1 MKAPKPLTVAAVLGA
16 LLLFGACASG
26 KKGVRTTPQGE
37 PAGAVAPAAGQV
49 PAQAG
54 LPPGLPVL
62 EKDAL
67 NGETPAE
74 RNGNGSLDKE
84 ESAAALEEALT
95 SYQDGQAAL
104 DRGDL
109 DTALARLD
117 EAYGLILKAKL
128 PPDSPLNQEKNDLRI
143 LIAQRI
149 QQAYAIRLP
158 APGSMDK
165 SIPLAENPWVQKE
178 IESFQ
183 TKERRLFEE
192 GYKRSGLYRPM
203 IVDEFRKAGL
213 PEQLSWLPM
222 IESWFKVRALSRA
235 RALGLWQF
243 ISSTGYRYGLRR
255 DKYVDE
261 RMDPLKATQAAA
273 KYLAELHDLFGEW
286 TTALASYNC
295 GEFRVQNTIRSQRVD
310 YLDNFWDLFQ
320 NLPYETARFVPRFIA
335 ALHIINDPAKYG
347 ITLPEPDPP
356 LVSETVTI
364 EQPVKLAALSAQ
376 LGLDPLMLSFLN
388 PELRNDS
395 TPNASYALKV
405 PAGYGERV
413 MAALPAVPRWIPPDV
428 VFSWHSVRSG
438 DTLGSIARRY
448 RTSVAAIQRLNNLRS
463 STLIRPGQKLKIPG
477 RGGLPAEE
485 TGAAGTTTSPAPRAG
500 AQVAAA
506 ADRVIH
512 RVKPGDTLFALAR
525 TYGTSIV
532 RIREVNRLRDD
543 SLAIGQTLTIPSNRI

>member
-1 MKAPKPLTVAAVLGA
+1 MKPSKLVTAIAVIGS
-16 LLLFGACASG
+16 LLFFGACASG
-26 KKGVRTTPQGE
+26 NKGVRTSPREDPATTVV
-37 PAGAVAPAAGQV
+37 PAGEQV
-49 PAQAG
+49 PAPAHP
-54 LPPGLPVL
+54 LPVLPVL
-62 EKDAL
+62 EQDDL
-67 NGETPAE
+67 SGEAPAE
-74 RNGNGSLDKE
+74 RNGNGSPDKE
-84 ESAAALEEALT
+84 ESAAALEDALV
-95 SYQDGQAAL
+95 SYQEGQAAL

-109 DTALARLD
+109 DAALARLD
-117 EAYGLILKAKL
+117 EAYASILKARL
-128 PPDSPLNQEKNDLRI
+128 PSDSPLCQEKSDLRI

-158 APGSMDK
+158 APGAMDK

-192 GYKRSGLYRPM
+192 GYKRAGLYRPM

-261 RMDPLKATQAAA
+261 RMDPLKSTQAAA

-295 GEFRVQNTIRSQRVD
+295 GEFRVQKTIRSQRVD

-347 ITLPEPDPP
+347 FTLPEPDPP
-356 LVSETVTI
+356 LVFETVTI
-364 EQPVKLAALSAQ
+364 EQPVKLATLSAA

-395 TPNASYALKV
+395 TPNATLRPQGSRRLRGEGRSR
-405 PAGYGERV
+405 PAGRPP
-413 MAALPAVPRWIPPDV
+413 LDPARCRLLLAFRPE
-428 VFSWHSVRSG
+428 
-438 DTLGSIARRY
+438 RRY
-448 RTSVAAIQRLNNLRS
+448 
-463 STLIRPGQKLKIPG
+463 PG
-477 RGGLPAEE
+477 RDRPALQHVRRRHSE
-485 TGAAGTTTSPAPRAG
+485 T
-500 AQVAAA
+500 Q
-506 ADRVIH
+506 
-512 RVKPGDTLFALAR
+512 
-525 TYGTSIV
+525 
-532 RIREVNRLRDD
+532 
-543 SLAIGQTLTIPSNRI
+543 